1 MNQKTRIT
9 LLVLTLLLAFGSVA
23 FAAAPDTSG
32 INAIVEPNMV
42 VTGTTVKCTG
52 QVKQI
57 GASIDAT
64 LELWQGSTLIESW
77 NKTGSTIVAFSETET
92 IVHGLTYTLT
102 LSGTINGVP
111 FTPRSITRT
120 L

>member
-1 MNQKTRIT
+1 MNHKIRII
-9 LLVLTLLLAFGSVA
+9 LLVLILLLAFASVA
-23 FAAAPDTSG
+23 FAAAPATAG
-32 INAIVEPNMV
+32 INAIIEPNMV

-64 LELWQGSTLIESW
+64 LELWQGSTLIASW
-77 NKTGSTIVAFSETET
+77 NKTGTTIVTFSETET

-102 LSGTINGVP
+102 LSGTVNGVA